1 MSVRSARLLRMTMS
15 ALTPPSITSQS
26 RPRILV
32 VDDEPEMVTVIEQA
46 LTRRGYD
53 VTQQLSADGA
63 WELLAREDF
72 DVVVTDINMKGM
84 NGVEL
89 TERSAQNRHDVP
101 VIVITAFGS
110 VETATAVLR
119 AGAYDFITKPFEIDQ
134 LVVAVERAL
143 QNRRL
148 REEIKRLRDE
158 VGRARPTSELMGE
171 SSAMQKVHETIARV
185 ADTDATILI
194 TGESGTGKELV
205 ARALHKRSKRA
216 DGPFIAI
223 NSAAMPEQLLESELF
238 GHVAGAF
245 TDAKATKRGLFLE
258 ASGGTLFLDEI
269 GEMPPGMQAKLL
281 RALEERSVRAVGA
294 SKETPFDARI
304 VAATNRDLES
314 LVEAG
319 RFREDLYYRINVVHL
334 QLPPLRARGGDVLAL
349 AQSFVTRYAEPMG
362 KKVHGFSSVVGER
375 LLAYAWPGNVRELQN
390 CIERALALARF
401 DEITVEDLPPKVRD
415 YKPSFVVVATEDPTD
430 LVTMEE
436 VERRYIG
443 RVMEAVGQNKTQAAK
458 VLGFDRTTL
467 YRKLERYKLG
477 SAAAAAAAASTSPKD

>member
-1 MSVRSARLLRMTMS
+1 MAS
-15 ALTPPSITSQS
+15 PPAPASPTTS
-26 RPRILV
+26 RAETGHRILV
-32 VDDEPEMVTVIEQA
+32 VDDEPEMATVIEQA
-46 LTRRGYD
+46 LTRRNYQA
-53 VTQQLSADGA
+53 TQKHSADAA
-63 WELLAREDF
+63 WELLEREDF

-89 TERSAQNRHDVP
+89 TERIAKNRHDVP

-110 VETATAVLR
+110 LETATAVLR

-134 LVVAVERAL
+134 LVVAVERAI

-148 REEIKRLRDE
+148 REEVKRLRAE
-158 VGRARPTSELMGE
+158 VAGAKPSPEFVGD
-171 SSAMQKVHETIARV
+171 SQAMKKVHETIARV
-185 ADTDATILI
+185 AETDATVLI

-205 ARALHKRSKRA
+205 ARDLHKRSKRK
-216 DGPFIAI
+216 DGPFVAI
-223 NSAAMPEQLLESELF
+223 NCAAMPETLLESELF
-238 GHVAGAF
+238 GHVRGAF
-245 TDAKATKRGLFLE
+245 TDAKTAKKGLFVE

-281 RALEERSVRAVGA
+281 RALEERAVRPVGGTT
-294 SKETPFDARI
+294 ETTFDARL

-314 LVEAG
+314 LVEGG

-334 QLPPLRARGGDVLAL
+334 ALPPLRARGGDVLAL
-349 AQSFVTRYAEPMG
+349 AQEFINRHAAPMG
-362 KKVHGFSSVVGER
+362 KKVKGFSSAVGER

-390 CIERALALARF
+390 CVERALALARF
-401 DEITVEDLPPKVRD
+401 DELTVEDLPPKVRD
-415 YKPSFVVVATEDPTD
+415 YKASFVVVATEDPTD

-436 VERRYIG
+436 VERRYIQ

-477 SAAAAAAAASTSPKD
+477 GGGPVSQKD

>member
-1 MSVRSARLLRMTMS
+1 MTSVASLAS
-15 ALTPPSITSQS
+15 PSTTEKRQ
-26 RPRILV
+26 RILV
-32 VDDEPEMVTVIEQA
+32 VDDEPEMATVIEQA

-53 VTQQLSADGA
+53 VTQLQSGDAA
-63 WELLAREDF
+63 WELLEREDF

-110 VETATAVLR
+110 LETATAVLR
-119 AGAYDFITKPFEIDQ
+119 AGAYDFITKPFDIDQ
-134 LVVAVERAL
+134 LVVGVERAI
-143 QNRRL
+143 QNRKL
-148 REEIKRLRDE
+148 REEVKRLRAE
-158 VGRARPTSELMGE
+158 VGRSKPTSELMGD

-185 ADTDATILI
+185 AETDATILI

-205 ARALHKRSKRA
+205 ARALHKRSKRG

-223 NSAAMPEQLLESELF
+223 NCAAMPESLLESELF
-238 GHVAGAF
+238 GHARGAF
-245 TDAKATKRGLFLE
+245 TDAKTAKKGLFLD

-269 GEMPPGMQAKLL
+269 GEMPAGMQAKLL
-281 RALEERSVRAVGA
+281 RALEERTVRAVGA
-294 SKETPFDARI
+294 STETPFDARI

-334 QLPPLRARGGDVLAL
+334 ALPPLRARGGDVLAL
-349 AQSFVTRYAEPMG
+349 AQQFIARYAEPMG
-362 KKVHGFSSVVGER
+362 KKVRGFSSAVGER

-390 CIERALALARF
+390 CVERALALARF
-401 DEITVEDLPPKVRD
+401 DEVTVEDLPPKVRD

-477 SAAAAAAAASTSPKD
+477 GATAAAKHD

>member
-1 MSVRSARLLRMTMS
+1 MSSVASLAS
-15 ALTPPSITSQS
+15 PSTTDKRQ
-26 RPRILV
+26 RILV
-32 VDDEPEMVTVIEQA
+32 VDDEPEMATVIEQA
-46 LTRRGYD
+46 LTRRGYE
-53 VTQQLSADGA
+53 VTQLQSADAA
-63 WELLAREDF
+63 WELLEREDF

-89 TERSAQNRHDVP
+89 TERSARNRHDVP

-110 VETATAVLR
+110 LETATAVLR

-134 LVVAVERAL
+134 LVVGVERAI

-148 REEIKRLRDE
+148 RQEVKRLRAE
-158 VGRARPTSELMGE
+158 VGRSKPTSELMGD

-185 ADTDATILI
+185 AETDATILI

-205 ARALHKRSKRA
+205 ARALHKRSKRGE
-216 DGPFIAI
+216 GPFIAI
-223 NSAAMPEQLLESELF
+223 NCAAMPESLLESELF
-238 GHVAGAF
+238 GHVRGAF
-245 TDAKATKRGLFLE
+245 TDAKGAKKGLFLD

-269 GEMPPGMQAKLL
+269 GEMPQGMQAKLL
-281 RALEERSVRAVGA
+281 RALEERTVRAVGA
-294 SKETPFDARI
+294 STETPFDARI
-304 VAATNRDLES
+304 IAATNRDLES

-334 QLPPLRARGGDVLAL
+334 ALPPLRARGGDVLAL
-349 AQSFVTRYAEPMG
+349 AQQFITRYAEPMG
-362 KKVHGFSSVVGER
+362 KKVRGFSSAVGER

-390 CIERALALARF
+390 CVERALALARF
-401 DEITVEDLPPKVRD
+401 DEVTVEDLPPKVRD

-436 VERRYIG
+436 VERRYID

-477 SAAAAAAAASTSPKD
+477 GATPTGKQD